1 MSFSFVSIKETDRL
15 KDVYPKINAIGEELS
30 KPNSIYKQLND
41 LKTTVAKY
49 QTYKLTTDT
58 GQYTSGQVI
67 NLDTVQG
74 SKTMYGT
81 ITNPPKGLSGE
92 GWIEY
97 KESEGSSASIVNFY
111 PIDSDSK
118 YTRIRKLPKQTQNPN
133 LLHDTTFSELPMY
146 GSDTM
151 PEGFWWGANGDRTT
165 VNYPDPTIKYQG
177 INTVRLQDTATNY
190 PMLRH
195 KRLEVGKDVNVG
207 DNITFSTYIY
217 IPDKSTLKNNVPH
230 IRIAGYSAETD
241 NTDKILKDIF
251 IYGSNIENGKWKKIT
266 LTTTIPST
274 VDGSPIKYISAM
286 LRLYLTPSGLDNG
299 LKVYYALPKLEK
311 GSVATPYVSHPD
323 DKIQF
328 NELWSEWSEQK
339 SKLQSINDSVTDIY
353 YDNYFK
359 YAWWKDKVGTRT
371 LQDLA
376 YELPQGFHTFY
387 AQKGIPG
394 ILPDA
399 SIRGTIN
406 VDYSDG
412 KINQDKKF
420 IQIYYMDYFGNFY
433 TQYYDA
439 NKGWFEPIKSVGSRE
454 LWTGTQDLSN
464 TSYIFNLNDNIY
476 NYDYIEIDYYTYS
489 DTFMDNKRSR
499 IYAETDTITLNTSR
513 LASSTTTN
521 SGFDFWQAQ
530 IKIINSNQ
538 MEPYYSKRV
547 SVNSSSLSTVSG
559 RNTPGLFT
567 IKKIIGIKG

>member
-41 LKTTVAKY
+41 LKTTVSKY
-49 QTYKLTTDT
+49 QTYKLTTDS

-92 GWIEY
+92 GWVSY
-97 KESEGSSASIVNFY
+97 KESEGSNTALVNFY
-111 PIDSDSK
+111 PVDSENTYRK
-118 YTRIRKLPKQTQNPN
+118 IRKLPKQEQNPN
-133 LLHDTTFSELPMY
+133 LLKDTIFTYVPARLGKFTDKVNWDKNNTPVSISDSEKYLGLNTIQLEDLDTT
-146 GSDTM
+146 
-151 PEGFWWGANGDRTT
+151 
-165 VNYPDPTIKYQG
+165 YPH
-177 INTVRLQDTATNY
+177 A
-190 PMLRH
+190 RH
-195 KRLEVGKDVNVG
+195 KGLEVGKDVKVG
-207 DNITFSTYIY
+207 DKVTLSAYYKVPNKESIKENHIY
-217 IPDKSTLKNNVPH
+217 VE
-230 IRIAGYSAETD
+230 IAGYNEELNLTNSTINATVVKKEDMVENEWT
-241 NTDKILKDIF
+241 KI
-251 IYGSNIENGKWKKIT
+251 SVT
-266 LTTTIPST
+266 ATIPST
-274 VDGSPIKYISAM
+274 IDDSPIKYISAL
-286 LRLYLTPSGLDNG
+286 LRINSSKSGRDNG
-299 LKVYYALPKLEK
+299 FRVFYALPKLEK
-311 GSVATPYVSHPD
+311 GDKVTPYVSHPD
-323 DKIQF
+323 DKIKF
-328 NELWSEWSEQK
+328 NELWSEWIETK
-339 SKLQSINDSVTDIY
+339 NDINSIGDVPTDIMNN
-353 YDNYFK
+353 NYFK
-359 YAWWKDKVGTRT
+359 YTWWKDDVEGKTIQE
-371 LQDLA
+371 LCED
-376 YELPQGFHTFY
+376 LPQGMHTFY
-387 AQKGIPG
+387 AQKGIEG
-394 ILPDA
+394 ILP
-399 SIRGTIN
+399 SKSVRGIVTI
-406 VDYSDG
+406 DYSDG
-412 KINQDKKF
+412 DITQDKKF
-420 IQIYYMDYFGNFY
+420 VQLSYMDWDGITYNQYF
-433 TQYYDA
+433 DA
-439 NKGWFEPIKSVGSRE
+439 NTGWTKPVKNIGSFE

-499 IYAETDTITLNTSR
+499 IYAETDTITLNTTR

>member
-41 LKTTVAKY
+41 LKTTVSKY
-49 QTYKLTTDT
+49 QTYKLTTDS

-92 GWIEY
+92 GWVSY
-97 KESEGSSASIVNFY
+97 KESEGSNTALVNFY
-111 PIDSDSK
+111 PVDSENTYRK
-118 YTRIRKLPKQTQNPN
+118 IRKLPKQEQNPN
-133 LLHDTTFSELPMY
+133 LLKDTIFTYVPARLGKFTDRVNWDKNNTPMSISDSEKYLGLNTIQLEDKDTT
-146 GSDTM
+146 
-151 PEGFWWGANGDRTT
+151 
-165 VNYPDPTIKYQG
+165 YPH
-177 INTVRLQDTATNY
+177 A
-190 PMLRH
+190 RH
-195 KRLEVGKDVNVG
+195 KGLEVGKDVEVG
-207 DNITFSTYIY
+207 DKVTLSAYYKVPNKESIKENHIY
-217 IPDKSTLKNNVPH
+217 VE
-230 IRIAGYSAETD
+230 IAGYNEELNLTNSTINATVVKKKDMVENEWT
-241 NTDKILKDIF
+241 KI
-251 IYGSNIENGKWKKIT
+251 SVT
-266 LTTTIPST
+266 ATIPST
-274 VDGSPIKYISAM
+274 IAGSPIKYVSAL
-286 LRLYLTPSGLDNG
+286 LRINTTASGRDNG
-299 LKVYYALPKLEK
+299 FRVFYALPKLEK
-311 GSVATPYVSHPD
+311 GDKVTPYVSHPD
-323 DKIQF
+323 DKIKY
-328 NELWSEWSEQK
+328 NELWSEWIETK
-339 SKLQSINDSVTDIY
+339 NDINSIGDVPTDIMNN
-353 YDNYFK
+353 NYFK
-359 YAWWKDKVGTRT
+359 YTWWKDDVEGKTIQE
-371 LQDLA
+371 LCED
-376 YELPQGFHTFY
+376 LPQGMHTFY
-387 AQKGIPG
+387 AQKGIEG
-394 ILPDA
+394 ILPSK
-399 SIRGTIN
+399 SIRGIVTI
-406 VDYSDG
+406 DYSDG
-412 KINQDKKF
+412 DITQDKKF
-420 IQIYYMDYFGNFY
+420 VQLSYMDWDGITYNQYF
-433 TQYYDA
+433 DA
-439 NKGWFEPIKSVGSRE
+439 NTGWTKTVKNIGSFE

>member
-41 LKTTVAKY
+41 LKTTVSKY

-92 GWIEY
+92 GWVSY
-97 KESEGSSASIVNFY
+97 KESEGSNTALVNFY
-111 PIDSDSK
+111 PVDSENTYRK
-118 YTRIRKLPKQTQNPN
+118 IRKLPKQEQNPN
-133 LLHDTTFSELPMY
+133 LLKDTIFTYVPARLGKFTDRVNWDKNNTPVSISDSEKYLGLNTIQLEDLDTT
-146 GSDTM
+146 
-151 PEGFWWGANGDRTT
+151 
-165 VNYPDPTIKYQG
+165 YPH
-177 INTVRLQDTATNY
+177 A
-190 PMLRH
+190 RH
-195 KRLEVGKDVNVG
+195 KGLEVGKDVKVG
-207 DNITFSTYIY
+207 DTVTLSVYYKVPNKESIKENHIY
-217 IPDKSTLKNNVPH
+217 VE
-230 IRIAGYSAETD
+230 IAGYNEELNLTNSTINATVVKKEDMVENEWT
-241 NTDKILKDIF
+241 KI
-251 IYGSNIENGKWKKIT
+251 SVT
-266 LTTTIPST
+266 ATIPST
-274 VDGSPIKYISAM
+274 IDDSPIKYISAL
-286 LRLYLTPSGLDNG
+286 LRINSSKSGRDNG
-299 LKVYYALPKLEK
+299 FRVFYALPKLEK
-311 GSVATPYVSHPD
+311 GDKVTPYVSHPD
-323 DKIQF
+323 DKIKF
-328 NELWSEWSEQK
+328 NELWSEWIETK
-339 SKLQSINDSVTDIY
+339 NDINSIGDVPTDIMNN
-353 YDNYFK
+353 NYFK
-359 YAWWKDKVGTRT
+359 YAWWAGDVEGKT
-371 LQDLA
+371 LQELCED
-376 YELPQGFHTFY
+376 LPQGMHTFY
-387 AQKGIPG
+387 AQKGIEG
-394 ILPDA
+394 ILPSK
-399 SIRGTIN
+399 SIRGIVTI
-406 VDYSDG
+406 DYSDG
-412 KINQDKKF
+412 DITQDKKF
-420 IQIYYMDYFGNFY
+420 VQLSYMDWDGITYNQYF
-433 TQYYDA
+433 DA
-439 NKGWFEPIKSVGSRE
+439 NTGWTKPVKNIGSFE

-499 IYAETDTITLNTSR
+499 IYAETDTITLNTTR

>member
-41 LKTTVAKY
+41 LKTTVSKY

-92 GWIEY
+92 GWVSY
-97 KESEGSSASIVNFY
+97 KESEGSNTALVNFY
-111 PIDSDSK
+111 PVDSENTYRK
-118 YTRIRKLPKQTQNPN
+118 IRKLPKQEQNPN
-133 LLHDTTFSELPMY
+133 LLKDTIFTYVPARLGKFTDRVNWDKNNTPMSISDSEKYLGLNTIQLEDKDTT
-146 GSDTM
+146 
-151 PEGFWWGANGDRTT
+151 
-165 VNYPDPTIKYQG
+165 YPH
-177 INTVRLQDTATNY
+177 A
-190 PMLRH
+190 RH
-195 KRLEVGKDVNVG
+195 KGLEVGKDVEVG
-207 DNITFSTYIY
+207 DKVTLSAYYKVPNKESIKENHIY
-217 IPDKSTLKNNVPH
+217 VE
-230 IRIAGYSAETD
+230 IAGYNEELNLTNSTINATVVKKKDMVENEWT
-241 NTDKILKDIF
+241 KI
-251 IYGSNIENGKWKKIT
+251 SVT
-266 LTTTIPST
+266 ATIPST
-274 VDGSPIKYISAM
+274 IAGSPIKYVSAL
-286 LRLYLTPSGLDNG
+286 LRINTTASGKDNG
-299 LKVYYALPKLEK
+299 FRVFYALPKLEK
-311 GSVATPYVSHPD
+311 GDKVTPYVSHPD
-323 DKIQF
+323 DKIKY
-328 NELWSEWSEQK
+328 NELWSEWIETK
-339 SKLQSINDSVTDIY
+339 NDINSIGDVPTDIMNN
-353 YDNYFK
+353 NYFK
-359 YAWWKDKVGTRT
+359 YAWWADDAEGKT
-371 LQDLA
+371 LQELCED
-376 YELPQGFHTFY
+376 LPQGMHTFY
-387 AQKGIPG
+387 AQKGIEG
-394 ILPDA
+394 ILPSK
-399 SIRGTIN
+399 SIRGIVTI
-406 VDYSDG
+406 DYSNGD
-412 KINQDKKF
+412 ITQDKKF
-420 IQIYYMDYFGNFY
+420 VQLSYMDWDGITYNQYF
-433 TQYYDA
+433 DA
-439 NKGWFEPIKSVGSRE
+439 NTGWSKTVKNTGSFE

>member
-41 LKTTVAKY
+41 LKTTVSKY

-92 GWIEY
+92 GWVSY
-97 KESEGSSASIVNFY
+97 KESEGSNTALVNFY
-111 PIDSDSK
+111 PVDSENTYRK
-118 YTRIRKLPKQTQNPN
+118 IRKLPKQEQNPN
-133 LLHDTTFSELPMY
+133 LLKDTIFTYVPARLGKFTDRVNWDKNNTPMSISDSEKYLGLNTIQLEDKDTT
-146 GSDTM
+146 
-151 PEGFWWGANGDRTT
+151 
-165 VNYPDPTIKYQG
+165 YPH
-177 INTVRLQDTATNY
+177 A
-190 PMLRH
+190 RH
-195 KRLEVGKDVNVG
+195 KGLEVGKDVEVG
-207 DNITFSTYIY
+207 DKVTLSAYYKVPNKESIKENHIY
-217 IPDKSTLKNNVPH
+217 VE
-230 IRIAGYSAETD
+230 IAGYNEELNLTNSTINATVVKKKDMVENEWT
-241 NTDKILKDIF
+241 KI
-251 IYGSNIENGKWKKIT
+251 SVT
-266 LTTTIPST
+266 ATIPST
-274 VDGSPIKYISAM
+274 IAGSPIKYVSAL
-286 LRLYLTPSGLDNG
+286 LRINTTASGKDNG
-299 LKVYYALPKLEK
+299 FRVFYALPKLEK
-311 GSVATPYVSHPD
+311 GDKVTPYVSHPD
-323 DKIQF
+323 DKIKY
-328 NELWSEWSEQK
+328 NELWSEWIETK
-339 SKLQSINDSVTDIY
+339 NDINSIGDVPTDIMNN
-353 YDNYFK
+353 NYFK
-359 YAWWKDKVGTRT
+359 YAWWADDAEGKT
-371 LQDLA
+371 LQELCED
-376 YELPQGFHTFY
+376 LPQGMHTFY
-387 AQKGIPG
+387 AQKGIEG
-394 ILPDA
+394 ILPSK
-399 SIRGTIN
+399 SIRGIVTI
-406 VDYSDG
+406 DYSDG
-412 KINQDKKF
+412 DITQDKKF
-420 IQIYYMDYFGNFY
+420 VQLSYMDWDGITYNQYF
-433 TQYYDA
+433 DA
-439 NKGWFEPIKSVGSRE
+439 NTGWSKTVKNTGSFE

>member
-41 LKTTVAKY
+41 LKTTVSKY
-49 QTYKLTTDT
+49 QTYKLTTYT
-58 GQYTSGQVI
+58 VQYTSGQVI

-92 GWIEY
+92 GWVSY
-97 KESEGSSASIVNFY
+97 KESEGSNTALVNFY
-111 PIDSDSK
+111 PVDSENTYRK
-118 YTRIRKLPKQTQNPN
+118 IRKLPKQEQNPN
-133 LLHDTTFSELPMY
+133 LLKDTIFTYVPARLGKFTDRVNWDKNNTPVSISDSEKYLGLNTIQLEDLDTT
-146 GSDTM
+146 
-151 PEGFWWGANGDRTT
+151 
-165 VNYPDPTIKYQG
+165 YPH
-177 INTVRLQDTATNY
+177 A
-190 PMLRH
+190 RH
-195 KRLEVGKDVNVG
+195 KGLEVGKDVKVG
-207 DNITFSTYIY
+207 DKVTLSAYYKVPNKESIKENHIY
-217 IPDKSTLKNNVPH
+217 VE
-230 IRIAGYSAETD
+230 IAGYNEELNLTNSTINATVVKKEDMVENEWT
-241 NTDKILKDIF
+241 KI
-251 IYGSNIENGKWKKIT
+251 SVT
-266 LTTTIPST
+266 ATIPST
-274 VDGSPIKYISAM
+274 IDDSPIKYISAL
-286 LRLYLTPSGLDNG
+286 LRINSSKSGRDNG
-299 LKVYYALPKLEK
+299 FRVFYALPKLEK
-311 GSVATPYVSHPD
+311 GDKVTPYVSHPD
-323 DKIQF
+323 DKIKF
-328 NELWSEWSEQK
+328 NELWSEWIETK
-339 SKLQSINDSVTDIY
+339 NDINSIGDVPTDIMNN
-353 YDNYFK
+353 NYFK
-359 YAWWKDKVGTRT
+359 YAWWAGDVEGKT
-371 LQDLA
+371 LQELCED
-376 YELPQGFHTFY
+376 LPQGMHTFY
-387 AQKGIPG
+387 AQKGIEG
-394 ILPDA
+394 ILP
-399 SIRGTIN
+399 SKSVRGIVTI
-406 VDYSDG
+406 DYSDG
-412 KINQDKKF
+412 DITQDKKF
-420 IQIYYMDYFGNFY
+420 VQLSYMDWDGITYNQYFN
-433 TQYYDA
+433 A
-439 NKGWFEPIKSVGSRE
+439 NTGWTKPVKNIGSYE

>member
-1 MSFSFVSIKETDRL
+1 MSFSFDKIKETDRL

-41 LKTTVAKY
+41 LKTTVSKY
-49 QTYKLTTDT
+49 QIYKLTTDT

-92 GWIEY
+92 GWVEY
-97 KESEGSSASIVNFY
+97 KESENGESALVTFN
-111 PIDSDSK
+111 PLDSENTYK
-118 YTRIRKLPKQTQNPN
+118 KIRKLPKQEQNPN
-133 LLHDTTFSELPMY
+133 LLKDTIFTYVPARLGKFTDRVNWDKNNTPISISDSEKYLGLNTIQLEDKDTT
-146 GSDTM
+146 
-151 PEGFWWGANGDRTT
+151 
-165 VNYPDPTIKYQG
+165 YPH
-177 INTVRLQDTATNY
+177 A
-190 PMLRH
+190 RH
-195 KRLEVGKDVNVG
+195 KGLEVGKDVEVG
-207 DNITFSTYIY
+207 GKVTLSAYYKVPNKESIKENHIY
-217 IPDKSTLKNNVPH
+217 VE
-230 IRIAGYSAETD
+230 IAGYNEELNLTNSTINATVVKKKDMVENEWT
-241 NTDKILKDIF
+241 KI
-251 IYGSNIENGKWKKIT
+251 SVT
-266 LTTTIPST
+266 ATIPST
-274 VDGSPIKYISAM
+274 IAGSPIKYVSAL
-286 LRLYLTPSGLDNG
+286 LRINTSASGRDNG
-299 LKVYYALPKLEK
+299 FRVFYALPKLEK
-311 GSVATPYVSHPD
+311 GDKVTPYVSHPD
-323 DKIQF
+323 DKIKF
-328 NELWSEWSEQK
+328 NELWSEWIETK
-339 SKLQSINDSVTDIY
+339 NDINSIGDVPTDIMNN
-353 YDNYFK
+353 NYFK
-359 YAWWKDKVGTRT
+359 YTWWKDDVEGKTIQE
-371 LQDLA
+371 LCED
-376 YELPQGFHTFY
+376 LPQGMHTFY
-387 AQKGIPG
+387 AQKGIEG
-394 ILPDA
+394 ILPSK
-399 SIRGTIN
+399 SIRGIVTI
-406 VDYSDG
+406 DYSNGD
-412 KINQDKKF
+412 ITQDKKF
-420 IQIYYMDYFGNFY
+420 VQLSYMDWDGITYNQYF
-433 TQYYDA
+433 DA
-439 NKGWFEPIKSVGSRE
+439 NTGWSKTVKNTGSFE

>member
-41 LKTTVAKY
+41 LKTTVSKY
-49 QTYKLTTDT
+49 QTYKLTTDS

-92 GWIEY
+92 GWVSY
-97 KESEGSSASIVNFY
+97 KESEGSNTALVNFY
-111 PIDSDSK
+111 PVDSENTYRK
-118 YTRIRKLPKQTQNPN
+118 IRKLPKQEQNPN
-133 LLHDTTFSELPMY
+133 LLKDTIFTYVPARLGKFTDKVNWDKNNTPVSISDSEKYLGLNTIQLEDLDTT
-146 GSDTM
+146 
-151 PEGFWWGANGDRTT
+151 
-165 VNYPDPTIKYQG
+165 YPH
-177 INTVRLQDTATNY
+177 A
-190 PMLRH
+190 RH
-195 KRLEVGKDVNVG
+195 KGLEVGKDVKVG
-207 DNITFSTYIY
+207 DTVTLSVYYKVPNKESIKENHIY
-217 IPDKSTLKNNVPH
+217 VE
-230 IRIAGYSAETD
+230 IAGYNEELNLTNSTINATVVKKEDMVENEWT
-241 NTDKILKDIF
+241 KI
-251 IYGSNIENGKWKKIT
+251 SVT
-266 LTTTIPST
+266 ATIPST
-274 VDGSPIKYISAM
+274 IDDSPIKYISAL
-286 LRLYLTPSGLDNG
+286 LRINSSKSGRDNG
-299 LKVYYALPKLEK
+299 FRVFYALPKLEK
-311 GSVATPYVSHPD
+311 GDKVTPYVSHPD
-323 DKIQF
+323 DKIKF
-328 NELWSEWSEQK
+328 NELWSEWIETK
-339 SKLQSINDSVTDIY
+339 NDINSIGDVPTDIMNN
-353 YDNYFK
+353 NYFK
-359 YAWWKDKVGTRT
+359 YAWWAGDVEGKT
-371 LQDLA
+371 LQELCED
-376 YELPQGFHTFY
+376 LPQGMHTFY
-387 AQKGIPG
+387 AQKGIEG
-394 ILPDA
+394 ILP
-399 SIRGTIN
+399 SKSVRGIVTI
-406 VDYSDG
+406 DYSDG
-412 KINQDKKF
+412 DITQDKKF
-420 IQIYYMDYFGNFY
+420 VQLSYMDWDGITYNQYFN
-433 TQYYDA
+433 A
-439 NKGWFEPIKSVGSRE
+439 NTGWTKPVKNIGSYE

-513 LASSTTTN
+513 LASSTESN

>member
-41 LKTTVAKY
+41 LKTTVSKY

-92 GWIEY
+92 GWVEY
-97 KESEGSSASIVNFY
+97 KESENGESALVTFN
-111 PIDSDSK
+111 PLDSENTYK
-118 YTRIRKLPKQTQNPN
+118 KIRKLPKQEQNPN
-133 LLHDTTFSELPMY
+133 LLKDTIFTYVPARLGKFTDRVNWDKNNTPISISDSEKYLGLNTIQLEDKDTT
-146 GSDTM
+146 
-151 PEGFWWGANGDRTT
+151 
-165 VNYPDPTIKYQG
+165 YPH
-177 INTVRLQDTATNY
+177 A
-190 PMLRH
+190 RH
-195 KRLEVGKDVNVG
+195 KGLEVGKDVEVG
-207 DNITFSTYIY
+207 DKVTLSAYYKVPNKESIKENHIY
-217 IPDKSTLKNNVPH
+217 VE
-230 IRIAGYSAETD
+230 IAGYNEELNLTNSTINATVVKKKDMVENEWT
-241 NTDKILKDIF
+241 KI
-251 IYGSNIENGKWKKIT
+251 SVT
-266 LTTTIPST
+266 ATIPST
-274 VDGSPIKYISAM
+274 IAGSPIKYVSAL
-286 LRLYLTPSGLDNG
+286 LRINTSASGRDNG
-299 LKVYYALPKLEK
+299 FRVFYALPKLEK
-311 GSVATPYVSHPD
+311 GDKVTPYVSHPD
-323 DKIQF
+323 DKIKF
-328 NELWSEWSEQK
+328 NELWSEWIETK
-339 SKLQSINDSVTDIY
+339 NDINSIGDVPTDIMNN
-353 YDNYFK
+353 NYFK
-359 YAWWKDKVGTRT
+359 YAWWADDAEGKT
-371 LQDLA
+371 LQELCED
-376 YELPQGFHTFY
+376 LPQGMHTFY
-387 AQKGIPG
+387 AQKGIEG
-394 ILPDA
+394 ILPSK
-399 SIRGTIN
+399 SIRGIVTI
-406 VDYSDG
+406 DYSNGD
-412 KINQDKKF
+412 ITQDKKF
-420 IQIYYMDYFGNFY
+420 VQLSYMDWDGITYNQYF
-433 TQYYDA
+433 DA
-439 NKGWFEPIKSVGSRE
+439 NTGWSKTVKNTGSFE

>member
-41 LKTTVAKY
+41 LKTTVSKY

-92 GWIEY
+92 GWVEY
-97 KESEGSSASIVNFY
+97 KESENGESALVTFN
-111 PIDSDSK
+111 PLDSENTYK
-118 YTRIRKLPKQTQNPN
+118 KIRKLPKQEQNPN
-133 LLHDTTFSELPMY
+133 LLKDTIFTYVPARLGKFTDRVNWDKNNTPVSISDSEKYLGLNTIQLEDKDTT
-146 GSDTM
+146 
-151 PEGFWWGANGDRTT
+151 
-165 VNYPDPTIKYQG
+165 YPH
-177 INTVRLQDTATNY
+177 A
-190 PMLRH
+190 RH
-195 KRLEVGKDVNVG
+195 KGLEVGKDVEVG
-207 DNITFSTYIY
+207 DKVTLSAYYKVPNKESIKENHIY
-217 IPDKSTLKNNVPH
+217 VE
-230 IRIAGYSAETD
+230 IAGYNEELNLTNSTINATVVKKKDMVENEWT
-241 NTDKILKDIF
+241 KI
-251 IYGSNIENGKWKKIT
+251 SVT
-266 LTTTIPST
+266 ATIPST
-274 VDGSPIKYISAM
+274 IAGSPIKYVSAL
-286 LRLYLTPSGLDNG
+286 LRINTSASGRDNG
-299 LKVYYALPKLEK
+299 FRVFYALPKLEK
-311 GSVATPYVSHPD
+311 GDKVTPYVSHPD
-323 DKIQF
+323 DKIKF
-328 NELWSEWSEQK
+328 NELWSEWIETK
-339 SKLQSINDSVTDIY
+339 NDINSIGDVPTDIMNN
-353 YDNYFK
+353 NYFK
-359 YAWWKDKVGTRT
+359 YTWWKDDVEGKTIQE
-371 LQDLA
+371 LCED
-376 YELPQGFHTFY
+376 LPQGMHTFY
-387 AQKGIPG
+387 AQKGIEG
-394 ILPDA
+394 ILPSK
-399 SIRGTIN
+399 SIRGIVTI
-406 VDYSDG
+406 DYSNGD
-412 KINQDKKF
+412 ITQDKKF
-420 IQIYYMDYFGNFY
+420 VQLSYMDWDGITYNQYF
-433 TQYYDA
+433 DA
-439 NKGWFEPIKSVGSRE
+439 NTGWSKTVKNTGSFE

-513 LASSTTTN
+513 LASSTESN

>member
-41 LKTTVAKY
+41 LKTTVSKY

-92 GWIEY
+92 GWVSY
-97 KESEGSSASIVNFY
+97 KESEGSNTALVNFY
-111 PIDSDSK
+111 PVDSENTYRK
-118 YTRIRKLPKQTQNPN
+118 IRKLPKQEQNPN
-133 LLHDTTFSELPMY
+133 LLRDTIFTYVPARLGKFTDRVNWDKNNTPISISDSEKYLGLNTIQLEDKDTT
-146 GSDTM
+146 
-151 PEGFWWGANGDRTT
+151 
-165 VNYPDPTIKYQG
+165 YPH
-177 INTVRLQDTATNY
+177 A
-190 PMLRH
+190 RH
-195 KRLEVGKDVNVG
+195 KGLEVGKDVEVG
-207 DNITFSTYIY
+207 DKVTLSAYYKVPNKESIKENHIY
-217 IPDKSTLKNNVPH
+217 VE
-230 IRIAGYSAETD
+230 IAGYNEELNLTNSTINATVVKKKDMVENEWT
-241 NTDKILKDIF
+241 KI
-251 IYGSNIENGKWKKIT
+251 SVT
-266 LTTTIPST
+266 ATIPST
-274 VDGSPIKYISAM
+274 IAGSPIKYVSAL
-286 LRLYLTPSGLDNG
+286 LRINTSASGRDHG
-299 LKVYYALPKLEK
+299 FKVYYALPKLEK
-311 GSVATPYVSHPD
+311 GDKVTPYVSHPD
-323 DKIQF
+323 DKIKF
-328 NELWSEWSEQK
+328 NELWSEWIETK
-339 SKLQSINDSVTDIY
+339 NDINSIGDVPTDIMNN
-353 YDNYFK
+353 NYFK
-359 YAWWKDKVGTRT
+359 YSWWADDAEGKT
-371 LQDLA
+371 LQELCED
-376 YELPQGFHTFY
+376 LPQGMHTFY
-387 AQKGIPG
+387 AQKGIEG
-394 ILPDA
+394 ILPSK
-399 SIRGTIN
+399 SIRGIVTI
-406 VDYSDG
+406 DYSDG
-412 KINQDKKF
+412 DITQDKKF
-420 IQIYYMDYFGNFY
+420 VQLSYMDWDGITYN
-433 TQYYDA
+433 QYYDA
-439 NKGWFEPIKSVGSRE
+439 NIGWTKTVKNIGSFE
-454 LWTGTQDLSN
+454 LWTGTQDLGN
-464 TSYIFNLNDNIY
+464 TGYIFNLNDNIY

>member
-41 LKTTVAKY
+41 LKTTVSKY
-49 QTYKLTTDT
+49 QTYKLTTDS

-92 GWIEY
+92 GWVSY
-97 KESEGSSASIVNFY
+97 KESEGSNTALVNFY
-111 PIDSDSK
+111 PVDSENTYRK
-118 YTRIRKLPKQTQNPN
+118 IRKLPKQEQNPN
-133 LLHDTTFSELPMY
+133 LLKDTIFTYVPARLGKFTDKVNWDKNNTPVSISDSEKYLGLNTIQLEDLDTT
-146 GSDTM
+146 
-151 PEGFWWGANGDRTT
+151 
-165 VNYPDPTIKYQG
+165 YPH
-177 INTVRLQDTATNY
+177 A
-190 PMLRH
+190 RH
-195 KRLEVGKDVNVG
+195 KGLEVGKDVKVG
-207 DNITFSTYIY
+207 DTVTLSVYYKVPNKESIKENHIY
-217 IPDKSTLKNNVPH
+217 VE
-230 IRIAGYSAETD
+230 IAGYNEELNLTNSTINATVVKKEDMVENEWT
-241 NTDKILKDIF
+241 KI
-251 IYGSNIENGKWKKIT
+251 SVT
-266 LTTTIPST
+266 ATIPST
-274 VDGSPIKYISAM
+274 IDDSPIKYISAL
-286 LRLYLTPSGLDNG
+286 LRINSSKSGRDNG
-299 LKVYYALPKLEK
+299 FRVFYALPKLEK
-311 GSVATPYVSHPD
+311 GDKVTPYVSHPD
-323 DKIQF
+323 DKIKF
-328 NELWSEWSEQK
+328 NELWSEWIETK
-339 SKLQSINDSVTDIY
+339 NDINSIGDVPTDIMNN
-353 YDNYFK
+353 NYFK
-359 YAWWKDKVGTRT
+359 YTWWKDDVEGKTIQE
-371 LQDLA
+371 LCED
-376 YELPQGFHTFY
+376 LPQGMHTFY
-387 AQKGIPG
+387 AQKGIEG
-394 ILPDA
+394 ILPSK
-399 SIRGTIN
+399 SIRGIVTI
-406 VDYSDG
+406 DYSDG
-412 KINQDKKF
+412 DITQDKKF
-420 IQIYYMDYFGNFY
+420 VQLSYMDWDGITYNQYF
-433 TQYYDA
+433 DA
-439 NKGWFEPIKSVGSRE
+439 NTGWTKPVKNIGSFE

-464 TSYIFNLNDNIY
+464 TSYIFNLNDNVY

>member
-1 MSFSFVSIKETDRL
+1 MSFSFDKIKETDRL
-15 KDVYPKINAIGEELS
+15 KDVYPKINEIGEELS

-41 LKTTVAKY
+41 LKTTVSKY

-92 GWIEY
+92 GWVEY
-97 KESEGSSASIVNFY
+97 KESENGESALVTFN
-111 PIDSDSK
+111 PLDSENTYK
-118 YTRIRKLPKQTQNPN
+118 KIRKLPKQEQNPN
-133 LLHDTTFSELPMY
+133 LLKDTIFTYVPARLGKFTDNVNWDKNNTPMSISDSEKYL
-146 GSDTM
+146 GLNTIQLEDKDTI
-151 PEGFWWGANGDRTT
+151 
-165 VNYPDPTIKYQG
+165 YPH
-177 INTVRLQDTATNY
+177 A
-190 PMLRH
+190 RH
-195 KRLEVGKDVNVG
+195 KGLEVGKDVKVG
-207 DNITFSTYIY
+207 DKVTLSAYYKVPNKESIKENHIY
-217 IPDKSTLKNNVPH
+217 VE
-230 IRIAGYSAETD
+230 IAGYNEELNLTNSTINSAIVKKEDIVENEWT
-241 NTDKILKDIF
+241 KI
-251 IYGSNIENGKWKKIT
+251 SVT
-266 LTTTIPST
+266 ATVPST
-274 VDGSPIKYISAM
+274 IEGAPIKYISAL
-286 LRLYLTPSGLDNG
+286 LRINTSKSGRDNG
-299 LKVYYALPKLEK
+299 FRVFYALPKLEK
-311 GSVATPYVSHPD
+311 GDKVTPYVSHPD
-323 DKIQF
+323 DKIKF
-328 NELWSEWSEQK
+328 NELWSEWIETK
-339 SKLQSINDSVTDIY
+339 NDINSIGDVPTDIMNN
-353 YDNYFK
+353 NYFK
-359 YAWWKDKVGTRT
+359 YAWWKDDVEGKT
-371 LQDLA
+371 LQELCED
-376 YELPQGFHTFY
+376 LPQGMHTFY
-387 AQKGIPG
+387 AQKGIEG
-394 ILPDA
+394 IVPNS
-399 SIRGTIN
+399 SIRGVVN
-406 VDYSDG
+406 VDYSTGD
-412 KINQDKKF
+412 ITSRKKF
-420 IQIYYMDYFGNFY
+420 IIVEY
-433 TQYYDA
+433 TDIDGVSYAQQYSHA
-439 NKGWFEPIKSVGSRE
+439 WKKPIKNIGSFE

>member
-41 LKTTVAKY
+41 LKTTVSKY

-92 GWIEY
+92 GWVEY
-97 KESEGSSASIVNFY
+97 KESENGESALVTFN
-111 PIDSDSK
+111 PLDSENTYK
-118 YTRIRKLPKQTQNPN
+118 KIRKLPKQEQNPN
-133 LLHDTTFSELPMY
+133 LLKDTIFTYVPARLGKFTDRVNWDKNNTPISISDSEKYLGLNTIQLEDKDTTHPH
-146 GSDTM
+146 
-151 PEGFWWGANGDRTT
+151 A
-165 VNYPDPTIKYQG
+165 
-177 INTVRLQDTATNY
+177 
-190 PMLRH
+190 RH
-195 KRLEVGKDVNVG
+195 KGLEVGKDVEVG
-207 DNITFSTYIY
+207 DKVTLSAYYKVPNKESIKENHIY
-217 IPDKSTLKNNVPH
+217 VE
-230 IRIAGYSAETD
+230 IAGYNEELNLTNSTINATVVKKKDMVENEWT
-241 NTDKILKDIF
+241 KI
-251 IYGSNIENGKWKKIT
+251 SVT
-266 LTTTIPST
+266 ATIPST
-274 VDGSPIKYISAM
+274 IAGSPIKYVSAL
-286 LRLYLTPSGLDNG
+286 LRINTSASGRDNG
-299 LKVYYALPKLEK
+299 FRVFYALPKLEK
-311 GSVATPYVSHPD
+311 GDKVTPYVSHPD
-323 DKIQF
+323 DKIKF
-328 NELWSEWSEQK
+328 NELWSEWIETK
-339 SKLQSINDSVTDIY
+339 NDINSIGDVPTDIMNN
-353 YDNYFK
+353 NYFK
-359 YAWWKDKVGTRT
+359 YTWWKDDVEGKTIQE
-371 LQDLA
+371 LCED
-376 YELPQGFHTFY
+376 LPQGMHTFY
-387 AQKGIPG
+387 AQKGIEG
-394 ILPDA
+394 ILPSK
-399 SIRGTIN
+399 SIRGIVTI
-406 VDYSDG
+406 DYSNGD
-412 KINQDKKF
+412 ITQDKKF
-420 IQIYYMDYFGNFY
+420 VQLSYMDWDGITYNQYFDVN
-433 TQYYDA
+433 T
-439 NKGWFEPIKSVGSRE
+439 GWSKTVKNTGSFE

>member
-41 LKTTVAKY
+41 LKTTVSKY
-49 QTYKLTTDT
+49 QTYKMTTDT

-92 GWIEY
+92 GWVSY
-97 KESEGSSASIVNFY
+97 KESEGSNTALVNFY
-111 PIDSDSK
+111 PIDSENTYRK
-118 YTRIRKLPKQTQNPN
+118 IRKLPKQEQNPN
-133 LLHDTTFSELPMY
+133 LLKDTIFTYVPARLGKFTNRVNWDKNNTPMSISDSEKYLGLNTIQLEDKDTT
-146 GSDTM
+146 
-151 PEGFWWGANGDRTT
+151 
-165 VNYPDPTIKYQG
+165 YPH
-177 INTVRLQDTATNY
+177 A
-190 PMLRH
+190 RH
-195 KRLEVGKDVNVG
+195 KGIEVGNEVKIG
-207 DNITFSTYIY
+207 DKVTLSAYY
-217 IPDKSTLKNNVPH
+217 YVPDASSLEGNHMYVE
-230 IRIAGYSAETD
+230 IAGYNEEINEVNKTISKEMIY
-241 NTDKILKDIF
+241 KEDI
-251 IYGSNIENGKWKKIT
+251 IENEWTKISVT
-266 LTTTIPST
+266 ATVPST
-274 VDGSPIKYISAM
+274 IEGAPIKYISAL
-286 LRLYLTPSGLDNG
+286 LRINTSKSGRDNG
-299 LKVYYALPKLEK
+299 FRVFYALPKLEK
-311 GSVATPYVSHPD
+311 GDKVTPYVSHPD
-323 DKIQF
+323 DKIKF
-328 NELWSEWSEQK
+328 NELWSEWIENK
-339 SKLQSINDSVTDIY
+339 NDINSIGDVPTDIMNN
-353 YDNYFK
+353 NYFK
-359 YAWWKDKVGTRT
+359 YAWWVEDVEGKT
-371 LQDLA
+371 LQELIED
-376 YELPQGFHTFY
+376 LPQGMHTFY
-387 AQKGIPG
+387 AQKGIEG
-394 ILPDA
+394 IVPNS
-399 SIRGTIN
+399 SIRGTIK
-406 VDYSDG
+406 VDYDTGDITSRR
-412 KINQDKKF
+412 KF
-420 IQIYYMDYFGNFY
+420 IIVEY
-433 TQYYDA
+433 TDIDGVSYAQQYSFA
-439 NKGWFEPIKSVGSRE
+439 WKKPIKNIGSYE

-513 LASSTTTN
+513 LASSTATN

>member
-41 LKTTVAKY
+41 LKTTVSKY

-92 GWIEY
+92 GWVSY
-97 KESEGSSASIVNFY
+97 KESEGSNTALVNFY
-111 PIDSDSK
+111 PVDSENTYRK
-118 YTRIRKLPKQTQNPN
+118 IRKLPKQEQNPN
-133 LLHDTTFSELPMY
+133 LLKDTIFTYVPARLGKFTDRVNWDKNNTPMSISDSEKYLGLNTIQLEDKDTT
-146 GSDTM
+146 
-151 PEGFWWGANGDRTT
+151 
-165 VNYPDPTIKYQG
+165 YPH
-177 INTVRLQDTATNY
+177 A
-190 PMLRH
+190 RH
-195 KRLEVGKDVNVG
+195 KGLEVGKDVEVG
-207 DNITFSTYIY
+207 DKVTLSAYYKVPNKESIKENHIY
-217 IPDKSTLKNNVPH
+217 VE
-230 IRIAGYSAETD
+230 IAGYNEELNLTNSTINATVVKKKDMVENEWT
-241 NTDKILKDIF
+241 KI
-251 IYGSNIENGKWKKIT
+251 SVT
-266 LTTTIPST
+266 ATIPST
-274 VDGSPIKYISAM
+274 IAGSPIKYVSAL
-286 LRLYLTPSGLDNG
+286 LRINTSASGRDNG
-299 LKVYYALPKLEK
+299 FRVFYALPKLEK
-311 GSVATPYVSHPD
+311 GDKVTPYVSHPD
-323 DKIQF
+323 DKIKY
-328 NELWSEWSEQK
+328 NELWSEWIETK
-339 SKLQSINDSVTDIY
+339 NDINSIGDVPTDIMNN
-353 YDNYFK
+353 NYFK
-359 YAWWKDKVGTRT
+359 YAWWADDAEGKT
-371 LQDLA
+371 LQELCED
-376 YELPQGFHTFY
+376 LPQGMHTFY
-387 AQKGIPG
+387 AQKGIEG
-394 ILPDA
+394 ILPSK
-399 SIRGTIN
+399 SIRGIVTI
-406 VDYSDG
+406 DYSNGD
-412 KINQDKKF
+412 ITQDKKF
-420 IQIYYMDYFGNFY
+420 VQLSYMDWDGITYNQYF
-433 TQYYDA
+433 DA
-439 NKGWFEPIKSVGSRE
+439 NTGWSKTVKNTGSFE